1 LVLPILSSAR
11 QPAHPPSATPA
22 AYPTCP
28 VPCGLQEFKL
38 LEDAAFKV
46 LEAVEGIKA
55 ELAAKEV
62 QLGAIRTEFEQ
73 KKKEVGGWV
82 GWGWASGDATG
93 LEERGGQDGGC
104 GEAGQ
109 APVGQGAEAM
119 QVFMCC

>member
-1 LVLPILSSAR
+1 MVLPILSSAR

-46 LEAVEGIKA
+46 LEAVEGTKA

-82 GWGWASGDATG
+82 GWVGVGKRRRDRPGGEGRAGWWLWGGGAGASGA
-93 LEERGGQDGGC
+93 GC
-104 GEAGQ
+104 
-109 APVGQGAEAM
+109 
-119 QVFMCC
+119 

>member
-1 LVLPILSSAR
+1 MVLPILSSAR

-46 LEAVEGIKA
+46 LEAVEGTKA

-82 GWGWASGDATG
+82 GGWGRGRPGGECVNGAG
-93 LEERGGQDGGC
+93 LRGGDGGC
-104 GEAGQ
+104 GR
-109 APVGQGAEAM
+109 APVARGAVPTH
-119 QVFMCC
+119 VFKC